1 MGTARACR
9 ATLSV
14 INTALFTGHVLVRAS
29 TLGINERQS
38 AVLRRLL
45 DTFDGKLTAKKYQT
59 FAGNISTDIAQRDIA
74 DIVSKNILAKSG
86 STENATYTLVD
97 PRTAN

>member
-14 INTALFTGHVLVRAS
+14 INTALFAGHVLVRAS

-59 FAGNISTDIAQRDIA
+59 FAGNISTDIA
-74 DIVSKNILAKSG
+74 DIVSKNIMAKSG